1 MRSVKLILKEDV
13 DSLGE
18 SGEVV
23 TVKPGYARNYLIPH
37 GLAYEASEA
46 NVQRLEEEKAR
57 AEERAKRDYLEG
69 RRRAAQLEG
78 VSLSF
83 QARAGEEGKLFGSVT
98 SADIADRLNEGGLDF
113 EVDRRRIA
121 LSEPLK
127 ELGVFMVPI
136 RLHADV
142 EVEVEVRVER
152 AAE

>member
-98 SADIADRLNEGGLDF
+98 SADIADRLNERGLDF

-127 ELGVFMVPI
+127 EIGVFTVPI